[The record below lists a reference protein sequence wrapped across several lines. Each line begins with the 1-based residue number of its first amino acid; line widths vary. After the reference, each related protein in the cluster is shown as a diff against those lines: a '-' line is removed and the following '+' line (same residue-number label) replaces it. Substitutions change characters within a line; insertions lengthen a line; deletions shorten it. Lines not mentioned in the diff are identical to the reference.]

1 MADTSTPPDSTVS
14 VDQPTPEGID
24 AEGVTRWFVEHVDG
38 VETPLRFELIA
49 GGHSNLTYSVT
60 DAAGTRFVLRRPPLG
75 QVLASAHD
83 MDREYRI
90 IHALASTEVPV
101 APARG
106 MCTDETVN
114 GSPFYV
120 MDFVD
125 GIICRTPADTAAL
138 SEAAKRRACDSL
150 IEVLHTIHRVDV
162 DAVGLGDLGKREDYI
177 ARQLHR
183 WSGQFEKSKA
193 QVPDRAMPDFAA
205 VHDRLAANIPPQTRS
220 TIVHGDY
227 RLDNCILSPQ
237 GEVIAVLDW
246 EICTL
251 GDPMADLGL
260 LSVYWADPGDA
271 AVMPQAVYLTEPG
284 FVRRRDLFDHYRR
297 ISGDD
302 LGNIGFYEAFGYWKL
317 GCIISGVYA
326 RYAGGSMGAGVG
338 EEAVAGFGRM
348 LELIYDAATAAA
360 DRM

>member
-1 MADTSTPPDSTVS
+1 MGDLNSKDDTPNG
-14 VDQPTPEGID
+14 PTDRAPEGINV
-24 AEGVTRWFVEHVDG
+24 ENVTDWFLANLEEVRA
-38 VETPLRFELIA
+38 PLRFSLIA
-49 GGHSNLTYSVT
+49 GGHSNLTYEVV
-60 DAAGTRFVLRRPPLG
+60 DANGRRYVLRRPPLG

-83 MDREYRI
+83 MGREFRI
-90 IHALASTEVPV
+90 IDALANTEVPV

-106 MCTDETVN
+106 LCVDEAVN

-125 GIICRTPADTAAL
+125 GIILRTTADAARL
-138 SEAAKRRACDSL
+138 SEAARRRACDSL
-150 IEVLHTIHRVDV
+150 VDVLVAIHNVDV
-162 DAVGLGDLGKREDYI
+162 DRVGLGDLGKKEDYI

-193 QVPDRAMPDFAA
+193 QVPDRPMPDFQGL
-205 VHDRLAANIPPQTRS
+205 HDRLRAAIPTQHRS

-227 RLDNCILSPQ
+227 RLDNCILSET
-237 GEVIAVLDW
+237 GEVVAVLDW

-251 GDPMADLGL
+251 GEPKADLGL

-271 AVMPQAVYLTEPG
+271 AVMPQAAYLTEPG
-284 FVRRRDLFDHYRR
+284 FVRREDLFDRYRTQ
-297 ISGDD
+297 SGED
-302 LGNIGFYEAFGYWKL
+302 LGNIGFFEAFGYWKL

-326 RYAGGSMGAGVG
+326 RYAGGSMGSDVG
-338 EEAVAGFGRM
+338 EEAVTSFGRM
-348 LELIYDAATAAA
+348 LGLIFDAATKAA